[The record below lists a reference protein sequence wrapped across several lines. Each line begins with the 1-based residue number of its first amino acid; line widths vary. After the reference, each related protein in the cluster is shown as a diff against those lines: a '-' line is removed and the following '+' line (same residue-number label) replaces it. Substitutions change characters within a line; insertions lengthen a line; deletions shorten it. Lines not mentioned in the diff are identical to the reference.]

1 MFRTTLQQK
10 VGTLLPLV
18 PNCKLLT
25 TTCFERRIS
34 AVTAPH
40 LNEPQYHIDKE
51 NDILVIH
58 KSPLNKFKDKN
69 GTFDLEYLINS
80 KDLKPL
86 DEKLLACYRMLV
98 RLKKFSHDKSYFRL
112 FFQKYIKM
120 RFRENYNLRRKIILN
135 CFNNNDIMKNNINS
149 DVNSSGTV
157 ITSQELTEKEI
168 LNRLINTIN
177 FVNNAGLHTDSKVN
191 KNKEAMIIRSI
202 LEYENSKLK
211 SRMLKQFDLFNI
223 DSFYN
228 SYITSRNLKTD
239 DIALRMIDDS
249 SYRYFKR
256 IEKDLN
262 SPNLPVKNN
271 ATAVSTII
279 EYERNLILLNETSKL
294 IF

>member
-1 MFRTTLQQK
+1 M
-10 VGTLLPLV
+10 
-18 PNCKLLT
+18 LLT

-34 AVTAPH
+34 AVTAPR
-40 LNEPQYHIDKE
+40 LNEPRYHIDKE

-80 KDLKPL
+80 KDLTSL

-120 RFRENYNLRRKIILN
+120 RFRENYSLRRKIILN

-157 ITSQELTEKEI
+157 MTFQELTEKEI

-191 KNKEAMIIRSI
+191 QNKEAMIIRSI

-294 IF
+294 IL